1 MAIMNFESSCDT
13 SNSLT
18 IISIFNIISD
28 FLENIQ
34 IEIDNNG
41 FHIFGFDGCQILYID
56 VNLNKTFFKDFHIEK
71 QILLCFK
78 VEQINSFFKNINKSS
93 IESILMGYDED
104 VMFIR
109 VIKSNG
115 TISNFKVPE
124 VCVDI
129 KEKYEISENI
139 EYQCEVLMPSNLLSD
154 ICNELKP
161 YKDLN
166 LKIQVNKNNLFFK
179 IDDSIINADIVL
191 ENKKTREFYLICKK
205 NFSIEFKNKYF
216 LKINNIVKKINIE
229 ECFLQMNEKCPLI
242 IIFSICSVSS
252 FQFYLAPIL
261 E

>member
-1 MAIMNFESSCDT
+1 
-13 SNSLT
+13 
-18 IISIFNIISD
+18 
-28 FLENIQ
+28 
-34 IEIDNNG
+34 
-41 FHIFGFDGCQILYID
+41 
-56 VNLNKTFFKDFHIEK
+56 
-71 QILLCFK
+71 
-78 VEQINSFFKNINKSS
+78 
-93 IESILMGYDED
+93 MGYDED

-129 KEKYEISENI
+129 KEKYEISEND

-154 ICNELKP
+154 ICNELKS

-166 LKIQVNKNNLFFK
+166 LKIQVNKNNLLFK

-191 ENKKTREFYLICKK
+191 ENKKTKEFYLICKK

-216 LKINNIVKKINIE
+216 LKINNIVKKINIK
-229 ECFLQMNEKCPLI
+229 ECFLQMNEKYPLI